1 MYRRNLL
8 GASLAAVGGLALS
21 GACSGASAT
30 NAFAASA
37 SGAATN
43 ATTNAGPTTTPLDTP
58 SALAATLPGGSCD
71 CHVHIFD
78 AGRFPFAANRSY
90 TPGRARVS
98 DLLEFEARLGIERV
112 VVVQPSVYG
121 TDNSAMLAALR
132 DLGTLRARG
141 IAVIDPEVVTQA
153 ELRAM
158 HEQGV
163 RGVRLNLEVKGQR
176 DQSVALA
183 QLKRAADTVAPLSWA
198 IQIYADVDIVAAL
211 APTIGA
217 LPVHVV
223 LDHFAGVRVPKQPE
237 QKEAFDTVLAL
248 VKGGNVYVKLS
259 APYRASRQAPDYADI
274 APFAQALIQARPDRM
289 LWASDWPHTGSAS
302 HRDGDLSRVEPFR
315 NEDAGRAL
323 NHVLA
328 WADTAAVRQQILV
341 ENPARLYGFAAQTS

>member
-21 GACSGASAT
+21 GACSGASASG
-30 NAFAASA
+30 ALAASTPA
-37 SGAATN
+37 SAAD
-43 ATTNAGPTTTPLDTP
+43 ATTTPLDNP
-58 SALAATLPGGSCD
+58 SALVATIPPGSCD

-78 AGRFPFAANRSY
+78 AARYPFAANRSY
-90 TPGRARVS
+90 TPGRALVS
-98 DLLEFEARLGIERV
+98 DLLGFEARLGIERV

-121 TDNSAMLAALR
+121 TDNAAMLAALR

-141 IAVIDPEVVTQA
+141 VAVIDPQTVTPA

-183 QLKRAADTVAPLSWA
+183 QLQRAAETVAPLGWA
-198 IQIYADVDIVAAL
+198 IQIYADVDVVAAL

-237 QKEAFDTVLAL
+237 QKDAFDTVLAL

-259 APYRASRQAPDYADI
+259 APYRASRQAPDYAEI
-274 APFAQALIQARPDRM
+274 APFAQALIQARADRM

-328 WADTAAVRQQILV
+328 WADTAAVRQQFLV
-341 ENPARLYGFAAQTS
+341 ENPARLYGFAAQAS

>member
-21 GACSGASAT
+21 GACSGASASG
-30 NAFAASA
+30 ALAAST
-37 SGAATN
+37 SAADAK
-43 ATTNAGPTTTPLDTP
+43 ATPHDHP
-58 SALAATLPGGSCD
+58 SALASALPPGSCD

-78 AGRFPFAANRSY
+78 AARYPFAENRSY
-90 TPGRARVS
+90 TPGRALVS
-98 DLLEFEARLGIERV
+98 DLLDFEARLGIERV
-112 VVVQPSVYG
+112 VIVQPSVYG
-121 TDNSAMLAALR
+121 TDNAAMLAALR

-141 IAVIDPEVVTQA
+141 IAVIDPQTVTQA
-153 ELRAM
+153 ELHAM
-158 HEQGV
+158 HDQGV

-176 DQSVALA
+176 DLSVALA
-183 QLKRAADTVAPLSWA
+183 QLQRAAETVAPLGWA

-315 NEDAGRAL
+315 NEDAGRAI

>member
-21 GACSGASAT
+21 GACSGT
-30 NAFAASA
+30 SA
-37 SGAATN
+37 SGALSASTSAPAVN
-43 ATTNAGPTTTPLDTP
+43 ATATPLDNP
-58 SALAATLPGGSCD
+58 SALAATLAPGSCD

-78 AGRFPFAANRSY
+78 AARYPFAANRSY
-90 TPGRARVS
+90 TPGRALVS
-98 DLLEFEARLGIERV
+98 DLLGFEARLGIERV

-121 TDNSAMLAALR
+121 TDNAAMLAALR

-141 IAVIDPEVVTQA
+141 VAVIDPQTVTPA

-183 QLKRAADTVAPLSWA
+183 QLQRAAETVAPLGWA
-198 IQIYADVDIVAAL
+198 IQIYADVDVVAAL

-237 QKEAFDTVLAL
+237 QKDAFDTVLAL

-274 APFAQALIQARPDRM
+274 APFAQALIQARADRM

-341 ENPARLYGFAAQTS
+341 ENPARLYGFAAQAS

>member
-21 GACSGASAT
+21 GACSGASASGT
-30 NAFAASA
+30 LAAST
-37 SGAATN
+37 SAAD
-43 ATTNAGPTTTPLDTP
+43 ATATPLDHP
-58 SALAATLPGGSCD
+58 SALASALPPGSCD
-71 CHVHIFD
+71 CHVHTFD
-78 AGRFPFAANRSY
+78 AARYPFAANRSY
-90 TPGRARVS
+90 TPGRALVS
-98 DLLEFEARLGIERV
+98 DLLDFEARLGIERV

-121 TDNSAMLAALR
+121 TDNAAMLAALR

-141 IAVIDPEVVTQA
+141 IAVIDAQTVTQA
-153 ELRAM
+153 ELHAM
-158 HEQGV
+158 HDQGV

-183 QLKRAADTVAPLSWA
+183 QLQRAAETVAPLGWA

-259 APYRASRQAPDYADI
+259 APYRASLQAPDYTDI
-274 APFAQALIQARPDRM
+274 APFAQALIQTRPDRM

-328 WADTAAVRQQILV
+328 WADTTAVRQQILV